1 MANILGYSGKGMI
14 SCLENDS
21 AEMSY
26 DKLMILLSRFG
37 ESNKIYTSC
46 DINNKKAISFYQNNG
61 FTLTSDYRW
70 RDSVKKKFGRGGR
83 TMNEKY
89 EVVKFEQDNLILD
102 VNVSPNEDTVWLSK
116 EDMSI
121 LFDRDRSVISRHI
134 KKIFEEKELEE
145 KSNVHFLHIAHS
157 DKPVPFYSLD
167 VVISVGYR
175 VKSHNGIIFR
185 RWANSVLRDYLL
197 KGYAINNNRTL
208 ITDDNYIELVHR
220 VNNIDNR
227 LSKIEFDNNLDNE
240 KVFFD
245 GQWFDAR
252 NFIKDIVTAAKEEVI
267 LIDPYADIKA
277 LDYLKIKVK
286 GVRIQLFISS
296 KAKLTQGDINDFNK
310 QYGSLEVKIE
320 DSFHDR
326 FIIVDGAILYHLG
339 ASLNYIGK
347 KVFAITKLE
356 DENILFSLKNKLNI
370 Q

>member
-1 MANILGYSGKGMI
+1 
-14 SCLENDS
+14 
-21 AEMSY
+21 
-26 DKLMILLSRFG
+26 
-37 ESNKIYTSC
+37 
-46 DINNKKAISFYQNNG
+46 
-61 FTLTSDYRW
+61 
-70 RDSVKKKFGRGGR
+70 
-83 TMNEKY
+83 MNEKY
-89 EVVKFEQDNLILD
+89 EIVKFEQDNLILD

-134 KKIFEEKELEE
+134 KKIFEEKELIE

-185 RWANSVLRDYLL
+185 RWANSVLKEYLL
-197 KGYAINNNRTL
+197 KGYVLNQDRTL
-208 ITDDNYIELVHR
+208 ITNDNYIELVHR
-220 VNNIDNR
+220 VNSIDNR
-227 LSKIEFDNNLDNE
+227 VSKLESDNHMDNE
-240 KVFFD
+240 KIFFD
-245 GQWFDAR
+245 GEWFDAR
-252 NFIKDIVTAAKEEVI
+252 SFIKDIFTRAKEEII

-277 LDYLKIKVK
+277 LDYLKVK
-286 GVRIQLFISS
+286 TEGVIVQLFISS
-296 KAKLTQGDINDFNK
+296 KAKLTQGDINDFNR
-310 QYGSLEVKIE
+310 QYGGLEVKIE

-356 DENILFSLKNKLNI
+356 DENLLVSVKERLGA
-370 Q
+370 